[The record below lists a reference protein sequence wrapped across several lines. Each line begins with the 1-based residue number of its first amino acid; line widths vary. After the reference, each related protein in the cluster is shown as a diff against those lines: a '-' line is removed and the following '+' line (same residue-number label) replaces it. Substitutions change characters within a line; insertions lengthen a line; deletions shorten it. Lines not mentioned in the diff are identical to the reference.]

1 MNVLL
6 DDLLH
11 IAHVHSSTLFP
22 GLELRGRIL
31 VLILLQP
38 RPEVG
43 ARVLDVAL
51 ELRVVLAVRVDQ
63 VPMLTSRIATDSA
76 LEDVTEVGDAQE
88 DVRADVGVALELRLG
103 RERAQPV
110 AALAQEGVD
119 VAAKLGQAMG
129 TSAR

>member
-1 MNVLL
+1 
-6 DDLLH
+6 
-11 IAHVHSSTLFP
+11 
-22 GLELRGRIL
+22 
-31 VLILLQP
+31 
-38 RPEVG
+38 
-43 ARVLDVAL
+43 
-51 ELRVVLAVRVDQ
+51 
-63 VPMLTSRIATDSA
+63 MLTSRIATDSA